1 MDFLRGLGAAE
12 AVSTLASG
20 GSLAD
25 SGQKLAKRAL
35 SLKFEKL
42 FIGSADSYVAGYS
55 SNTTALLGAAAIS
68 TGVGAATW
76 GSLKAMAHFNE
87 QRDEGKQSDGIRAAG
102 GAAGF
107 VAFAAFAAV
116 FLIVRTTRRQ
126 RMFKA
131 LTGTSMAG
139 QYAKFFTIPFV
150 LFFVLSRVVI
160 PTEVFKTHHVALFAA
175 GSAGAFLMLVRKFYF
190 VYKLN
195 DLEKEVF
202 AALASAFD
210 ACKGVTAGAAQC
222 DHEHAGFVRL
232 FEKVSTVLQQ
242 QMEMIW
248 GTIDYAEIAREISK
262 SQKFDTIA
270 SFVG

>member
-1 MDFLRGLGAAE
+1 M
-12 AVSTLASG
+12 V
-20 GSLAD
+20 
-25 SGQKLAKRAL
+25 
-35 SLKFEKL
+35 
-42 FIGSADSYVAGYS
+42 
-55 SNTTALLGAAAIS
+55 
-68 TGVGAATW
+68 
-76 GSLKAMAHFNE
+76 
-87 QRDEGKQSDGIRAAG
+87 
-102 GAAGF
+102 
-107 VAFAAFAAV
+107 
-116 FLIVRTTRRQ
+116 
-126 RMFKA
+126 
-131 LTGTSMAG
+131 
-139 QYAKFFTIPFV
+139 
-150 LFFVLSRVVI
+150 